1 MSMTCLHKGHTMREE
16 IEISV
21 VLLDESFLHHAFLF
35 VGRKLCSL
43 IFRCNHCCRAKQKP
57 NKGPSRSSAQ
67 SVTHNWGRMGKHVNW
82 RMMNW
87 KMRMMVTSSRLRSS
101 KVITIRPSLLLMKE
115 LEFSTKR
122 KTQLRTNGQRHELSH
137 ENWKREWWLRSW
149 KVFYDATVAERNL
162 VRWNLET

>member
-1 MSMTCLHKGHTMREE
+1 MNC
-16 IEISV
+16 
-21 VLLDESFLHHAFLF
+21 
-35 VGRKLCSL
+35 
-43 IFRCNHCCRAKQKP
+43 
-57 NKGPSRSSAQ
+57 
-67 SVTHNWGRMGKHVNW
+67 

-137 ENWKREWWLRSW
+137 DEMEGENDGYIIKI
-149 KVFYDATVAERNL
+149 TVINRTHNSRTHAPKSMIPK
-162 VRWNLET
+162 

>member
-1 MSMTCLHKGHTMREE
+1 MNC
-16 IEISV
+16 
-21 VLLDESFLHHAFLF
+21 
-35 VGRKLCSL
+35 
-43 IFRCNHCCRAKQKP
+43 
-57 NKGPSRSSAQ
+57 
-67 SVTHNWGRMGKHVNW
+67 

-137 ENWKREWWLRSW
+137 ENWKRE
-149 KVFYDATVAERNL
+149 
-162 VRWNLET
+162 